1 VDRLYTYALTIA
13 VLGAVLE
20 PILHAEPKDG
30 FPLSTYPMFSSRRGV
45 ETTLS
50 YAAALGKGKL
60 PRPLPPR
67 FTGSDEV
74 LQARAT
80 IQQAVDRG
88 PRGAKELCGA
98 IAARVAADRDA
109 FAYVEMVEIRTD
121 TYNAVAYFEGQ
132 TAPLAS
138 KLQAR
143 CRVVRP

>member
-1 VDRLYTYALTIA
+1 MDRLYAYALTIV

-20 PILHAEPKDG
+20 PILHAAPKDG
-30 FPLSTYPMFSSRRGV
+30 FPLSTYPMFSARRGV

-50 YAAALGKGKL
+50 YAAAQTKGK
-60 PRPLPPR
+60 PQRSLPPR

-88 PRGAKELCGA
+88 PRGAKDLCGA
-98 IAARVAADRDA
+98 IAARVATDDEA
-109 FAYVEMVEIRTD
+109 FADVEMVEIRTD

-143 CRVVRP
+143 CRVARP

>member
-1 VDRLYTYALTIA
+1 VDRFFPYALTI
-13 VLGAVLE
+13 VLLGAVLE

-30 FPLSTYPMFSSRRGV
+30 FPFSNYPMFSARRGV

-50 YAAALGKGKL
+50 HAVALSKGKP

-74 LQARAT
+74 LQAKVT
-80 IQQAVDRG
+80 IQSAVDRG
-88 PRGAKELCGA
+88 SRSAKDLCGEM
-98 IAARVAADRDA
+98 AARVGSAGEA
-109 FAYVEMVEIRTD
+109 FADVDTVEIRTD
-121 TYNAVAYFEGQ
+121 TYDVVAYFEGK

-138 KLQAR
+138 KMHAR